1 MLSAMAVAAIGVAGA
16 VRRRRNRRL
25 GESA

>member
-16 VRRRRNRRL
+16 VRRRNRRL

>member
-16 VRRRRNRRL
+16 VRRRRNRRP
-25 GESA
+25 GEIA